1 MSILH
6 ACVAFC
12 RALTI
17 EQIGGL
23 IFVGF
28 LVLEWISSKLMKL
41 ATYKL
46 KDSLQNLVIGG
57 ISFVFDYLFSVLSFP
72 LLLYIFH
79 HMRLFTFNNDTLP
92 VFCILFL
99 LVDLCEY
106 WFHRLCHEVNV
117 LWRAHIVHHQSE
129 EFNLSVGLRTS
140 LFIPFF
146 NIFLYALFPLFG
158 FDPTL
163 VLMIL
168 FVQGF
173 FQLLVHTKMVKKLG
187 ALEYVFVTPSAHRVH
202 HGKNELY
209 IDKNY
214 GKFFIFWDL
223 LFGTYQEETEEVEFG
238 IKGEKQ
244 YHNALECIFKPY
256 EQLLRLYPRLK
267 NKWLK
272 KKLLLGTPD
281 DAEKI
286 ASVTSEGFSNV

>member
-1 MSILH
+1 MAI
-6 ACVAFC
+6 C

-17 EQIGGL
+17 EQIGGIL
-23 IFVGF
+23 FAGF

-46 KDSLQNLVIGG
+46 KDSVQNFVIGG

-79 HMRLFTFNNDTLP
+79 HLRLFSFNNDSLP

-106 WFHRLCHEVNV
+106 WFHRLCHEVNI

-158 FDPTL
+158 FDPKL

-168 FVQGF
+168 FIQGF
-173 FQLLVHTKMVKKLG
+173 FQLLVHTKLVKKLG
-187 ALEYVFVTPSAHRVH
+187 VLEYIFVTPSAHRVH
-202 HGKNELY
+202 HGKNEVY

-244 YHNALECIFKPY
+244 YNNALECIFKPY
-256 EQLLRLYPRLK
+256 TQLLMLYPRLR

-281 DAEKI
+281 EAEKI
-286 ASVTSEGFSNV
+286 ASGTSQSFSKV

>member
-1 MSILH
+1 
-6 ACVAFC
+6 VAFC

-17 EQIGGL
+17 EQTGGL
-23 IFVGF
+23 LFAGF
-28 LVLEWISSKLMKL
+28 LVLEWISSRLMKL

-46 KDSLQNLVIGG
+46 KDSVQNFVIGG
-57 ISFVFDYLFSVLSFP
+57 ISFVFDYLFSILSFP

-79 HMRLFTFNNDTLP
+79 HLRLFTFNNDSLP
-92 VFCILFL
+92 VFCLLFL

-106 WFHRLCHEVNV
+106 WFHRLCHEVNI

-158 FDPTL
+158 FDPVL

-173 FQLLVHTKMVKKLG
+173 FQLLVHTKLVKKLG
-187 ALEYVFVTPSAHRVH
+187 MLEYIFVTPSAHRVH

-209 IDKNY
+209 LDKNY

-238 IKGEKQ
+238 IKGEKK
-244 YHNALECIFKPY
+244 YGNALECIFKPY
-256 EQLLRLYPRLK
+256 SQLLQLYPRLK

-286 ASVTSEGFSNV
+286 ASVTPDSFSKV